1 MVKLA
6 PNIKARK
13 VHALR
18 AFPFVSALVP
28 VSACPPWFAAAGFF
42 IARGSMR
49 NATAAEVGE
58 MLKKAL
64 DSGLKGERLPGSDLR
79 FNSEQILYINTV
91 YEEARNRTR
100 PCKASQPVR
109 G

>member
-1 MVKLA
+1 
-6 PNIKARK
+6 
-13 VHALR
+13 
-18 AFPFVSALVP
+18 
-28 VSACPPWFAAAGFF
+28 
-42 IARGSMR
+42 MR

-58 MLKKAL
+58 MLSKAL
-64 DSGLKGERLPGSDLR
+64 DSGLKGEKLPGSPLR

-100 PCKASQPVR
+100 PRKASQSVR